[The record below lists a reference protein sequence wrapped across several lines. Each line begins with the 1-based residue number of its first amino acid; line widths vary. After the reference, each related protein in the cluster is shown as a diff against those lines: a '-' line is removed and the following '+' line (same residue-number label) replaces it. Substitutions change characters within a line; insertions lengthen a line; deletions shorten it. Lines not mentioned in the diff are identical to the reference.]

1 MEKGE
6 WCLDYYSD
14 SMCHI
19 GIVCGSVDK
28 FKEAKVRMIKK
39 LFTRDKYYISIQL
52 HCFDED

>member
-6 WCLDYYSD
+6 WSLEYYSD
-14 SMCHI
+14 TMCHI

-28 FKEAKVRMIKK
+28 FKEAKVRVIKK

-52 HCFDED
+52 HYFD

>member
-6 WCLDYYSD
+6 WSLEHYSD
-14 SMCHI
+14 TMCHI

-28 FKEAKVRMIKK
+28 FEEVKVRMIKK

-52 HCFDED
+52 HYFD

>member
-6 WCLDYYSD
+6 WSLEHYSD
-14 SMCHI
+14 TMCHI

-28 FKEAKVRMIKK
+28 FEEVKIRMIKK

-52 HCFDED
+52 HYFDED